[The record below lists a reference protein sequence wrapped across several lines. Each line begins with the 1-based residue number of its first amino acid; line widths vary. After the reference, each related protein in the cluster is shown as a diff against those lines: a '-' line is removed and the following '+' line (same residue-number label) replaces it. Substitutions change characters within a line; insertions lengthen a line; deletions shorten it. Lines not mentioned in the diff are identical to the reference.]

1 VHLASANL
9 PEYQTGAH
17 RAHRNNLCV
26 ASFCNDVEQLVWLSF
41 SWRGVWCA

>member
-17 RAHRNNLCV
+17 RAP
-26 ASFCNDVEQLVWLSF
+26 Q
-41 SWRGVWCA
+41 

>member
-9 PEYQTGAH
+9 PEYHTGAH
-17 RAHRNNLCV
+17 RAHRSNRRV
-26 ASFCNDVEQLVWLSF
+26 ASFCNDVKQLVWLSF